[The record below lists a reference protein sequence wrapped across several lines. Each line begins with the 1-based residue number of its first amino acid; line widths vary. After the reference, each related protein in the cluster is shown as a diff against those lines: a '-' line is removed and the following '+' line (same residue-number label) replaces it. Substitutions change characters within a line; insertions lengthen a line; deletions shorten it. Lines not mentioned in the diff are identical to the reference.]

1 VIGRLEEWISQVATI
16 SGFGV
21 GGAARGGAAAFICT
35 SGEREI
41 IASPFCVN
49 ATFPCT
55 ASSMVLLAE
64 TVFFPTNDPF
74 YENGCR
80 HRSKSPRMA
89 RPKSSRITLKKPGC
103 NPGA

>member
-64 TVFFPTNDPF
+64 TVFFQLMILF
-74 YENGCR
+74 M
-80 HRSKSPRMA
+80 KMA
-89 RPKSSRITLKKPGC
+89 ADIEASLQEWQDQ
-103 NPGA
+103 NQAE